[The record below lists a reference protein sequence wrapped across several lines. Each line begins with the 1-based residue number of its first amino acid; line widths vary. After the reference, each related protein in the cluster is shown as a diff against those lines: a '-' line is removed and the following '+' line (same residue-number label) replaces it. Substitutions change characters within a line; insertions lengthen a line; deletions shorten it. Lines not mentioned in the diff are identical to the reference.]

1 MNIIKLPWEKEREL
15 NFIPI
20 ATGCG
25 AFFWFFL
32 NPSPDDKA
40 SLMYYKT
47 LHVNKS
53 LAS

>member
-25 AFFWFFL
+25 AFFCFFFL
-32 NPSPDDKA
+32 IQAQMTRHPSCIIKH
-40 SLMYYKT
+40 SM
-47 LHVNKS
+47 
-53 LAS
+53 